1 MSEPAAL
8 GPFGF
13 SAAAHARKVRDHWQ
27 PKERR
32 GPSDQQVS
40 TKRLKWSGGS
50 AFAPQ
55 NRSLYSVCVRGRTG
69 LVVQSGS
76 QNGSL
81 FVILI
86 CPLTGHR

>member
-1 MSEPAAL
+1 V
-8 GPFGF
+8 
-13 SAAAHARKVRDHWQ
+13 VRRVDL
-27 PKERR
+27 R
-32 GPSDQQVS
+32 
-40 TKRLKWSGGS
+40 
-50 AFAPQ
+50 AQ

-86 CPLTGHR
+86 L